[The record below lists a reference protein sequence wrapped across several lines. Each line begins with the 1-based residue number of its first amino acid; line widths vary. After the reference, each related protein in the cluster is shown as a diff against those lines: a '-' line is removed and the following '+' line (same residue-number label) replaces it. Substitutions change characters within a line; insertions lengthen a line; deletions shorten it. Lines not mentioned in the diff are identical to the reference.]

1 MDDVSKTTKVEEEQV
16 GDEVVQTQSVE
27 TASKDSSRHAANKGI
42 QIIYYIAGVLA
53 LLIGV
58 RFILYLLGANNVGIV
73 NFIYSIT
80 QPFVTPFYGIFG
92 RSITYGVSGLEIE
105 SILAIIAIGVVTF
118 IVVGFT
124 RLLK

>member
-1 MDDVSKTTKVEEEQV
+1 MDDVAKTVKVEEEQV

-27 TASKDSSRHAANKGI
+27 TASSDSGRHAANKGI
-42 QIIYYIAGVLA
+42 QIVYYLAGVLS
-53 LLIGV
+53 LLIGI
-58 RFILYLLGANNVGIV
+58 RFILFLLGANNVGIV
-73 NFIYSIT
+73 SFIYNLT

-92 RSITYGVSGLEIE
+92 REITYGVPGLEIE

>member
-1 MDDVSKTTKVEEEQV
+1 MDDVSKTVKVEEEQV
-16 GDEVVQTQSVE
+16 GDAKVQTQSVE
-27 TASKDSSRHAANKGI
+27 TNSSDSSRHAANKGI
-42 QIIYYIAGVLA
+42 QVVYYLAGVLS

-58 RFILYLLGANNVGIV
+58 RFILFLLGANNVGIV
-73 NFIYSIT
+73 SFIYGLT

-92 RSITYGVSGLEIE
+92 RTITYGVSGLEIE

-118 IVVGFT
+118 IIVGFT